1 MEAWLIVGPVALAL
15 AGYFL
20 GSELKRINTELT
32 RIRHE
37 LFQVS
42 IDVAKIKESLG
53 K

>member
-20 GSELKRINTELT
+20 GSELKRLNNEVM
-32 RIRHE
+32 RVRNE

>member
-20 GSELKRINTELT
+20 GSELKRLNNEVT
-32 RIRHE
+32 RVRHE

-42 IDVAKIKESLG
+42 IDVAKIKESLN

>member
-20 GSELKRINTELT
+20 AGELKRLNNEVM
-32 RIRHE
+32 RVRNE

>member
-15 AGYFL
+15 AGYFM
-20 GSELKRINTELT
+20 GTELKRINAEIT
-32 RIRHE
+32 RVRHE

-42 IDVAKIKESLG
+42 IDVAKIKESLN

>member
-15 AGYFL
+15 AGYFM
-20 GSELKRINTELT
+20 GTELKRLNTEIT
-32 RIRHE
+32 RVRHE

-42 IDVAKIKESLG
+42 IDVAKIKESLN

>member
-1 MEAWLIVGPVALAL
+1 MESWLIVGPVALAL

-20 GSELKRINTELT
+20 GSELKRLNTEIT
-32 RIRHE
+32 RVRHE

-42 IDVAKIKESLG
+42 IDVAKIKESLN